1 MDSYILV
8 EGLEI
13 DKFQAN
19 DSEINAAP
27 LCLGNVLKDF
37 SVYNLKKTGL
47 YVYVFDLSADYDR
60 LMLMTV

>member
-60 LMLMTV
+60 LMLMTF

>member
-27 LCLGNVLKDF
+27 LCLGNVSKDF

-60 LMLMTV
+60 LMLMIV

>member
-27 LCLGNVLKDF
+27 LCLDNVSKDF

-60 LMLMTV
+60 LMLMIV